1 MSSCLVGILASGS
14 GCPAAGMREEKL
26 WCLPAL
32 PCALPRRAVFPEPSR
47 LVPASTC
54 WLCSHAGG
62 ACAFV
67 LAPGPT
73 PSSGDSP
80 LCGPHLSSPH
90 VPRAPAPSSHLQAGP
105 QGGPGLPGLS
115 GSCGRCLHG
124 HSWRSCAP
132 HQPGR
137 GPRGAVC
144 VEVPQVAFC
153 LPHPVPG
160 GSQVGDSAMTVSV
173 RGPGP
178 EASEPCGAVSFS
190 LLLLPP

>member
-1 MSSCLVGILASGS
+1 MPARFAMCSSKESS
-14 GCPAAGMREEKL
+14 
-26 WCLPAL
+26 
-32 PCALPRRAVFPEPSR
+32 LPRAFLTGPGQHLQAGRVPLSWLLAQHHR
-47 LVPASTC
+47 LGSPR
-54 WLCSHAGG
+54 
-62 ACAFV
+62 CAAHTS
-67 LAPGPT
+67 APPT
-73 PSSGDSP
+73 A
-80 LCGPHLSSPH
+80 
-90 VPRAPAPSSHLQAGP
+90 PRAPAPSSHLQAGP

-124 HSWRSCAP
+124 HSWCSCAP

-144 VEVPQVAFC
+144 VEVPRVAFC

>member
-1 MSSCLVGILASGS
+1 MPARLAMCSSKESSLPRAFPTGPGQHLLALLSCRRGVCLCLGSWPNTILWG
-14 GCPAAGMREEKL
+14 
-26 WCLPAL
+26 LPAVRPTPQL
-32 PCALPRRAVFPEPSR
+32 PPRAQS
-47 LVPASTC
+47 
-54 WLCSHAGG
+54 
-62 ACAFV
+62 
-67 LAPGPT
+67 PGPLFS
-73 PSSGDSP
+73 PSGWAS
-80 LCGPHLSSPH
+80 
-90 VPRAPAPSSHLQAGP
+90 
-105 QGGPGLPGLS
+105 GGPGLPGLS

-144 VEVPQVAFC
+144 VEVPRVAFC

-160 GSQVGDSAMTVSV
+160 GSRVGDSAMTVSV